1 MSAIWR
7 LDFSKPSSKL
17 RLTMYMGIDPF
28 KLFVCSLLVGS
39 NLSYDELSRI
49 FLVCCQVK
57 FECLML
63 PRGSGNHEFVISVK
77 TTQGDLSI
85 FIGVGS
91 EGLRQPFAL
100 DESFEPFENRFGTI
114 FFIDQAAFFD
124 PALPVRE
131 APIIDRDDQRMTEA
145 LPVHL
150 LHEVGLRLRRP
161 HPRAETALDLL
172 L

>member
-57 FECLML
+57 FEGLML
-63 PRGSGNHEFVISVK
+63 PRGSGNHEFVIPVK
-77 TTQGDLSI
+77 TTEGNLAV
-85 FIGVGS
+85 FICAGC
-91 EGLRQPFAL
+91 EGLGQPLAF
-100 DESFEPFENRFGTI
+100 DESLEPLENGLGAGFI
-114 FFIDQAAFFD
+114 IDHAAFID
-124 PALPVRE
+124 PAVTVRE
-131 APIIDRDDQRMTEA
+131 SPIIDRDHRGMTEA
-145 LPVHL
+145 LSVDL
-150 LHEVGLRLRRP
+150 LHEVGLCWP
-161 HPRAETALDLL
+161 
-172 L
+172 